1 MAEVVAVAE
10 GRAGAT
16 RGAAA
21 AVVMIEIGGGLVAGD
36 HARRLASAIEGT
48 VADGEGPVAAD

>member
-1 MAEVVAVAE
+1 MAEVVGVAE

-21 AVVMIEIGGGLVAGD
+21 VVMIETEGGSVAD
-36 HARRLASAIEGT
+36 DRARRLASAIEGT